1 MAAYI
6 VVQVKVNDPELYD
19 QYKTLVPSSITAHG
33 GKYLARGGAVRTLE
47 GTWSPPRFV
56 IVEFPSV
63 EQAQS
68 WWDSADYAAA
78 KALRQKAATTE
89 MLLVE
94 GIQ

>member
-6 VVQVKVNDPELYD
+6 VVEVTVNDPELYD
-19 QYKTLVPSSITAHG
+19 QYKTLVPASIAAHG

-47 GTWSPPRFV
+47 GDWSPSRFV
-56 IVEFPSV
+56 IVEFPTV
-63 EQAQS
+63 EQAQT

-78 KALRQKAATTE
+78 KALRHKAATTQ

>member
-6 VVQVKVNDPELYD
+6 VVEVTVNDPELYE
-19 QYKTLVPSSITAHG
+19 QYKTLVPASIAAHG
-33 GKYLARGGAVRTLE
+33 GSYLARGGAVRTLE
-47 GTWSPPRFV
+47 GDWSPSRFV
-56 IVEFPSV
+56 IVEFPTV
-63 EQAQS
+63 EQAQT

-78 KALRQKAATTE
+78 KTLRHKAATTQ